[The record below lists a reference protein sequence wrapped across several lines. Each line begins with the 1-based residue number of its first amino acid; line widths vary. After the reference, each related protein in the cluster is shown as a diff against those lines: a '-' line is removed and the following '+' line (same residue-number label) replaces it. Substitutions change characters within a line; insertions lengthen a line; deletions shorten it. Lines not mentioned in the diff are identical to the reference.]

1 MAIYAVFEPPVR
13 DQEGVDYAERFAF
26 VRDGFSWAAFLFGPL
41 WMLRHLLIIELIGWI
56 VLVAVLAVTARL
68 LPLPSDATWL
78 LLLLLA
84 ILIGLEASTLRQWA
98 LQRRGWRELG
108 VVAADDIAT
117 AERRFFDNWAAG
129 DAMVTV
135 PVAPRAG
142 GPRAPQ
148 SSDVIGLFPEPG
160 VNR

>member
-13 DQEGVDYAERFAF
+13 DPEGIDYAERFAF

-98 LQRRGWRELG
+98 LQRRGWHELG

-129 DAMVTV
+129 DATVTV
-135 PVAPRAG
+135 PVVPRAG